1 MGGAHRGRTRRFGVH
16 VDDLGAELL
25 AQVVASC
32 RKRVPAVRGVL
43 VGGSY
48 ARGAAAL
55 SSDLDLSV
63 FVEDDDDAEYYR
75 TWLEDRGDLP
85 PLHVSARTDLT
96 LEAWAEDSEEP
107 QEWAYGLPTAQPF
120 EWLWEPD
127 GALRR
132 ALGDHPV
139 LVTPP
144 AEPEVEDM
152 VTELTKVHRAATRA
166 DDLGVRFHA
175 QRLVI
180 FATPTVVAL
189 NSPAP
194 KVDTPRAAL
203 DTICAGLSHVPDGW
217 AGDVLT
223 CLGLDPLDVAATGAA
238 ADRLVIGVLE
248 LVRTIDPTVD
258 SQPGVAD
265 LVRSGDFDRVLER
278 SRIQS

>member
-1 MGGAHRGRTRRFGVH
+1 MGGAHRGGTRRFGVH
-16 VDDLGAELL
+16 VHDLGAELL
-25 AQVVASC
+25 ERVVASC
-32 RKRVPAVRGVL
+32 RTRVPEARAVL

-48 ARGAAAL
+48 ARGAAARA
-55 SSDLDLSV
+55 SDLDLAV
-63 FVEDDDDAEYYR
+63 FVEDDDDAEHYR
-75 TWLEDRGDLP
+75 TWLEDRGDSP

-96 LEAWAEDSEEP
+96 LEAWTEDSDEP
-107 QEWAYGLPTAQPF
+107 QDWAYGLPTAQPF

-152 VTELTKVHRAATRA
+152 VTELTKIHRASAQA

-175 QRLVI
+175 QRLVT
-180 FATPTVVAL
+180 FASPTVVAL
-189 NSPAP
+189 NTPAP
-194 KVDTPRAAL
+194 KVATPRAAL
-203 DTICAGLSHVPDGW
+203 DTICAGLSHVPNGW
-217 AGDVLT
+217 AADVLT
-223 CLGLDPLDVAATGAA
+223 CLGLNPLDVAATVAA
-238 ADRLVIGVLE
+238 AEQLVIGVLE

-265 LVRSGDFDRVLER
+265 LVRSGDFDRVLDR
-278 SRIQS
+278 SRTQS